1 MKKTFTVDVINTVE
15 VTLDMDIYNDEIID
29 EVIDFWSGND
39 DVETKE
45 EKLQRIVEMLASD
58 YLNYRSNEL
67 EGFAKNGQQMKV
79 VSEPTYEVEEN

>member
-15 VTLDMDIYNDEIID
+15 VTLDMDIYNDEMID
-29 EVIDFWSGND
+29 YVIDYWHGND
-39 DVETKE
+39 DIETKE

-67 EGFAKNGQQMKV
+67 EGFAINGQKMHV
-79 VSEPTYEVEEN
+79 VCEPTMKW

>member
-15 VTLDMDIYNDEIID
+15 VTLDMDIYDDKTID
-29 EVIDFWSGND
+29 DVIDFWSGND

-58 YLNYRSNEL
+58 YLYYRSYDL
-67 EGFAKNGQQMKV
+67 EGFAVNGQKMDI